1 MGTDIQDFVSHLFA
15 LYTANV
21 AWSIFLTS
29 TALHAILLITSP
41 VQAVYKWY
49 RRQSS
54 DSDTPLPYMCACVGS
69 SLWLRYSMFIEDIK
83 LILLQTY
90 AVVMQVFFLTA
101 LIFYRSKK
109 RRLMRALL
117 SLVLFLFALFIY
129 VEALTHEDGK
139 ILIGRFAS
147 GSQIAGS
154 LVCPYLIY
162 RAFKTKVIDF
172 IPFAPVAF
180 TWIMELHAI
189 VYSIGINDFYML
201 LANTTFFLMDGS
213 LLSMFLIYPTERKTR
228 PTTTQHIHVL

>member
-1 MGTDIQDFVSHLFA
+1 M
-15 LYTANV
+15 YT
-21 AWSIFLTS
+21 TS
-29 TALHAILLITSP
+29 SVIIEHID
-41 VQAVYKWY
+41 VRQAVYKWY

-154 LVCPYLIY
+154 LY

-201 LANTTFFLMDGS
+201 VSVPLFVVDLANTTFFLMDGS